1 MIIIPVKYKDQAT
14 FKGVFGKTIWRFASK
29 YIIAQV
35 CNELG
40 IKEHTIEG
48 LQQANGKMI
57 YVEYKYTDDTCKC
70 LCLAFAEIVIN
81 EDELERYKET
91 GKFFIGFETYFV
103 KDEFSRQIVE

>member
-1 MIIIPVKYKDQAT
+1 MIILPVKYKDQAT

-29 YIIAQV
+29 YVIAQV

-70 LCLAFAEIVIN
+70 LCLAFAEIVID
-81 EDELERYKET
+81 EDEPERYEKT
-91 GKFFIGFETYFV
+91 GKFFIGFKTFFV
-103 KDEFSRQIVE
+103 KDEFSARVWK